1 MRQININVTPEFEK
15 DLQRLMRLRKCKT
28 KSEAIRTA
36 VHEASQKKPHRDFSA
51 FEKLIGIGLRGP
63 TNPNPRFKDEDDL
76 WS

>member
-15 DLQRLMRLRKCKT
+15 DLQRLMRQRKCKT
-28 KSEAIRTA
+28 KTEAIRVA
-36 VHEASQKKPHRDFSA
+36 VHEAAQAETKKDFSA
-51 FEKLIGIGLRGP
+51 FLKLRGIGLVGP